1 MSLAPTHL
9 LAFGLA
15 AAFLAVSLLGAR
27 GLVTATERRQ
37 VNRSLRALRASTLP
51 ATAVRDHELAV
62 PPLRRLVLPGLATV
76 ARATHRLSP
85 PAVLARLDREL
96 VRAGNPAGWDAPRL
110 LAVRWVSGGLLA
122 LLAVLVL
129 PLVQIGSLRAVVIVP
144 LVAVVGSYLPE
155 WVVRRAAG
163 RRQVAIRRALPDA
176 LDLLSITVEAGLGF
190 DAALDRVSRELGGP
204 LGAEL
209 GRAVQEVRLGSGR
222 ATALREL
229 SERTTVE
236 ELRSF
241 VLAMIQADIF
251 GISIASVL
259 RVQAGELRI
268 RRRQRAEE
276 AAQRLPVKLVFPLV
290 LCIFPALFVILLGPA
305 VIAISDSILSR

>member
-1 MSLAPTHL
+1 MSLAPTQL
-9 LAFGLA
+9 LALGLA
-15 AAFLAVSLLGAR
+15 AAFLAVSLLGVR

-37 VNRSLRALRASTLP
+37 VNRSLRALRASALP
-51 ATAVRDHELAV
+51 ATAVRDQELAV
-62 PPLRRLVLPGLATV
+62 PLLRRLVLPGLATLGRA
-76 ARATHRLSP
+76 ARRLSP
-85 PAVLARLDREL
+85 PEVLARLDREL
-96 VRAGNPAGWDAPRL
+96 VRAGSPAGWDAPRL
-110 LAVRWVSGGLLA
+110 LAVRWLSGGVLA
-122 LLAVLVL
+122 LLGVVAL
-129 PLVQIGSLRAVVIVP
+129 PLAPVGLLRAIVVVP
-144 LVAVVGSYLPE
+144 VLALVGSYVPE
-155 WVVRRAAG
+155 WVVRSAAG
-163 RRQVAIRRALPDA
+163 RRQEAIRRTLPDA

-209 GRAVQEVRLGSGR
+209 GRVVQEVRLGSGR

-259 RVQAGELRI
+259 RVQAGELRV

-276 AAQRLPVKLVFPLV
+276 TAQRLPVKLVFPLV

-305 VIAISDSILSR
+305 VIAISESILTR